1 MWLNPGETRNEQPA
15 QQTSAGFAAAAN
27 ARGARGPRRS
37 CAEHTLSPSPFPGP
51 AAPQRDTE
59 GPTRPEREAAGAR
72 RLPGAAAVGS
82 FRGAVVTAASRG
94 SPAPG
99 AQRWSAE
106 HACMHT
112 NRQTHTHVHTYT
124 QTYTCMHTRAHT
136 QTHMCT
142 HTSPANTHMHAPPA
156 THSANHSATH
166 SATHSDTRLSL
177 CTRKAAAS
185 EGHANDS

>member
-1 MWLNPGETRNEQPA
+1 MWLNPGETRNERPA

-37 CAEHTLSPSPFPGP
+37 CAEHTLPPSPFPGP

-59 GPTRPEREAAGAR
+59 GPTRPERKAAGAR
-72 RLPGAAAVGS
+72 RLPGAAA
-82 FRGAVVTAASRG
+82 VTAASRG

-124 QTYTCMHTRAHT
+124 QTYTCMHTRAHM

-142 HTSPANTHMHAPPA
+142 HTSPANTHMHAPP
-156 THSANHSATH
+156 ATH

>member
-1 MWLNPGETRNEQPA
+1 MWLNPGETRNERPA

-72 RLPGAAAVGS
+72 RLPGAAAV
-82 FRGAVVTAASRG
+82 TAASRG

-99 AQRWSAE
+99 TQRWSTE

-166 SATHSDTRLSL
+166 SDTRLSL

>member
-1 MWLNPGETRNEQPA
+1 MWLNPGETRNERPA

-72 RLPGAAAVGS
+72 RLPGAAAV
-82 FRGAVVTAASRG
+82 TAASRG

-99 AQRWSAE
+99 AQQWSAE

-142 HTSPANTHMHAPPA
+142 HTSPA
-156 THSANHSATH
+156 THSANHSANH

>member
-1 MWLNPGETRNEQPA
+1 MWLNPGETRNERPA

-82 FRGAVVTAASRG
+82 FRGAVVTAAFAGPQHQGHSGGPR
-94 SPAPG
+94 SM
-99 AQRWSAE
+99 
-106 HACMHT
+106 HACTQTNAHTCAHIHTDIYMHAHT
-112 NRQTHTHVHTYT
+112 CTHADTHVHAHITSK
-124 QTYTCMHTRAHT
+124 HTHART
-136 QTHMCT
+136 
-142 HTSPANTHMHAPPA
+142 TSNPLRYP
-156 THSANHSATH
+156 
-166 SATHSDTRLSL
+166 
-177 CTRKAAAS
+177 S
-185 EGHANDS
+185 EPLHQKSCCI

>member
-1 MWLNPGETRNEQPA
+1 MWLNPGETRNERPA

-82 FRGAVVTAASRG
+82 FRGAVVTTASRG

-106 HACMHT
+106 HAC
-112 NRQTHTHVHTYT
+112 T
-124 QTYTCMHTRAHT
+124 QTDKH
-136 QTHMCT
+136 THMCT
-142 HTSPANTHMHAPPA
+142 HTHRHIHACTHVHTRTHVHAHITSKH
-156 THSANHSATH
+156 THARTTSNP
-166 SATHSDTRLSL
+166 LSKPL
-177 CTRKAAAS
+177 SNPLRYPS
-185 EGHANDS
+185 EPLHQKSCCI

>member
-1 MWLNPGETRNEQPA
+1 MA
-15 QQTSAGFAAAAN
+15 K
-27 ARGARGPRRS
+27 PRRD
-37 CAEHTLSPSPFPGP
+37 AERAARAADERGVCSRGKRERGPGP
-51 AAPQRDTE
+51 ATQLCGAHPVAVTFPRPCCSSEGHGGAHETRARGGGGSAPPWGR
-59 GPTRPEREAAGAR
+59 GCRLLPRRGCHRCVPRVPSTRGT
-72 RLPGAAAVGS
+72 
-82 FRGAVVTAASRG
+82 AVVRG
-94 SPAPG
+94 
-99 AQRWSAE
+99 
-106 HACMHT
+106 ACMHAH
-112 NRQTHTHVHTYT
+112 RQTHTHVHTYT

-166 SATHSDTRLSL
+166 SDTRLSL